1 MKEEEFHFL
10 MSSFTN
16 KIKEYGKQ
24 YQQSTN
30 DANNEMGEISN
41 ILEAIM
47 AESDGSEEQI
57 GVNMKQ
63 SNLVREILNQFI
75 SKFQTNFSNAEEE

>member
-1 MKEEEFHFL
+1 
-10 MSSFTN
+10 
-16 KIKEYGKQ
+16 
-24 YQQSTN
+24 
-30 DANNEMGEISN
+30 MGEISN

-63 SNLVREILNQFI
+63 SNLVREILN
-75 SKFQTNFSNAEEE
+75 